1 MSHDHEH
8 DHDHETPS
16 GPALRA
22 EALEALLLEKGLLDP
37 AEVDA
42 VIANYGERVGPLN
55 GARVVARA
63 WADEAYRQR
72 LLADGTAAAAE
83 LGIVGGPGGQ
93 MERLVVVENSPAVHN
108 VVVCTLCSCY
118 PWALLGLPPRWYKD
132 PAYRS
137 RVVREPRAV
146 LREFGLEVPAEKAL
160 KVWDSS
166 AEVRYLVL
174 PERPEGTEGFS
185 EAQLAAL
192 VPREAMIGVALASE
206 PQGEAA

>member
-1 MSHDHEH
+1 MSHDH

-93 MERLVVVENSPAVHN
+93 MERLVVVENGPTVHN

-174 PERPEGTEGFS
+174 PERPEATQGFS
-185 EAQLAAL
+185 EEQLVAL
-192 VPREAMIGVALASE
+192 VPREAMIGVALVSE
-206 PQGEAA
+206 PPEAAA